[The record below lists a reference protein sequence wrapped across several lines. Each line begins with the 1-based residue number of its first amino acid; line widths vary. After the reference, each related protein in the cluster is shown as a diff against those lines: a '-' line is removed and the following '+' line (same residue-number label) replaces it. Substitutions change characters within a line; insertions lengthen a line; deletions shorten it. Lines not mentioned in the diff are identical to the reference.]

1 MNDLSGHYLLTSDI
15 TLTQNWEPIGWD
27 NITPNV
33 FTGSLNGD
41 SHTIYNLIIDN
52 SSSNNIGFFSEL
64 SGNVTNLN
72 FENLIIRGR
81 TKTGTIAGQQNI
93 GSTISRVI
101 IKNIEIKDYAN
112 KTGGIA
118 GESSG
123 IIEEVGVENLKIS
136 YQYKNNIGGI
146 VGFYQVEKSNAPT
159 LMEK

>member
-1 MNDLSGHYLLTSDI
+1 M
-15 TLTQNWEPIGWD
+15 
-27 NITPNV
+27 

-41 SHTIYNLIIDN
+41 SHTIYNLTIDN

-64 SGNVTNLN
+64 SGNITNLN

-123 IIEEVGVENLKIS
+123 TIEEVGVENLKIS

-146 VGFYQVEKSNAPT
+146 VGFFQVEKSNAPT